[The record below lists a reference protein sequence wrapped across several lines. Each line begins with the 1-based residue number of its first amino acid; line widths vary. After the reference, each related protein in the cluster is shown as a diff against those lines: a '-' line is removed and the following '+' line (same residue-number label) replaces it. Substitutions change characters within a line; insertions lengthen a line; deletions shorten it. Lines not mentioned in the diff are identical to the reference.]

1 MNILTRK
8 KNIQNVTNKVR
19 QILKIV
25 EHKYVGK
32 PVNAVTFYML
42 QQDLHCLFQEVH
54 ELTEECREQLTQDIL
69 KNMFRVPRHYQK
81 W

>member
-1 MNILTRK
+1 MNIFTRK
-8 KNIQNVTNKVR
+8 KNIQNVINKVR

-32 PVNAVTFYML
+32 PANETTFHML
-42 QQDLHCLFQEVH
+42 QQDLHYLLQEAH
-54 ELTEECREQLTQDIL
+54 ELTEECKEQLTQDIL